1 MKQLA
6 AGIPFIP
13 PLGRFHLM
21 EKVSFLSCRY
31 ELFNI
36 FYGGSNNGII
46 FHKAYDSYC
55 MRIHFD

>member
-21 EKVSFLSCRY
+21 EKVSFLTCS
-31 ELFNI
+31 LQAVPTAINNLI
-36 FYGGSNNGII
+36 FSLMGL
-46 FHKAYDSYC
+46 
-55 MRIHFD
+55 MTV